1 MVSLAPRIQT
11 PCPGGAISGG
21 APASTGTAS
30 PCPTPAAAKPPA
42 IRRARSCT
50 SPQVCRTGQFGSPV
64 TKPFELDW
72 AVPYIVSVNL
82 LKTIPLAA
90 GRGAAVGLRLCV
102 GAWDCGRACT
112 SEANASALSH
122 ETFSEIAGVPALLI
136 PPRYQCRP
144 SGNEVDND
152 GSGRACPSSRTP
164 PMVPQSDRDE
174 VSSMSRHTDGTYSPA
189 TGNRPPGRTDVADN
203 PLTVGLTDC
212 ADTLRRG
219 F

>member
-1 MVSLAPRIQT
+1 
-11 PCPGGAISGG
+11 
-21 APASTGTAS
+21 
-30 PCPTPAAAKPPA
+30 
-42 IRRARSCT
+42 
-50 SPQVCRTGQFGSPV
+50 
-64 TKPFELDW
+64 
-72 AVPYIVSVNL
+72 
-82 LKTIPLAA
+82 
-90 GRGAAVGLRLCV
+90 AAVGLRLCV

-136 PPRYQCRP
+136 PLRYQGRP

-174 VSSMSRHTDGTYSPA
+174 VSSMSRHTDGTYSQA
-189 TGNRPPGRTDVADN
+189 TGNRPPRRADVADN

-219 F
+219 SLTDRHRTFPGGCGVNRDKS